1 MPVNGLISGNLRQ
14 GEDAMEY
21 DIKIT
26 GGMIIDGTG
35 APGYSGDVG
44 ISQGRVMALGD
55 APGDARTVIEADGKV
70 VCPGF
75 VDIHTHYDA
84 QIMWDP
90 MLSFSPW
97 HGVTTCVIGNCGFGI
112 APTRPQHRDLVMRTL
127 EKVEA
132 MSYAALD
139 EGLGAWPFESFPEYL
154 DAVEAKP
161 KAINVGV
168 LVGHT
173 PIRLFAMGEDSIERA
188 ATAEEIASMRD
199 LVLEAIKAGAV
210 GFSTSQSPVH
220 VGYKGLP
227 VPSRKADFLEIMTLA
242 MALRD
247 AESGVIQIT
256 VGRIPWFDE
265 FAALARETG
274 RNVTWTAILTG
285 MEGPDG
291 HVGHLKRSI
300 EILESGL
307 PVYPQVACRPL
318 QSEFQFS
325 SPFSFERMPFF
336 QPVSAADREGKKEI
350 YRDPEFRQAFRDA
363 MALDSTVG
371 GEVGPLRPSF
381 HAITITGC
389 DTRPELVERG
399 LVEAADEL
407 GMNPVDLALDLAL
420 ETDLEA
426 RFRIPLLNED
436 EDAVEMLLKSTHPV
450 LGLSDAG
457 AHTSQMYD
465 SCYSTHLLGH
475 WVRDKAALTPEHA
488 VWMLTGRPAEVF
500 DIKDRGR
507 LAAGVP
513 ADVVVYDP
521 DTVGAGPPHRVHDL
535 PAGADRLISEAFGI
549 EAVIVNGMVIRR
561 DGVDQVDG
569 SGPLPGKLLRHGQA
583 G

>member
-1 MPVNGLISGNLRQ
+1 M
-14 GEDAMEY
+14 DY

-26 GGMIIDGTG
+26 GGTIIDGTG
-35 APGYSGDVG
+35 APGYPGDVG
-44 ISQGRVMALGD
+44 IADGRIAALGD
-55 APGDARTVIEADGKV
+55 APGAARSVIAADGRV

-97 HGVTTCVIGNCGFGI
+97 HGVTTCVMGNCGFGI
-112 APTRPQHRDLVMRTL
+112 APTRSHHRDLIMRTL

-132 MSYAALD
+132 MSYEALD
-139 EGLGAWPFESFPEYL
+139 EGLGAWPFESFPQYL
-154 DAVEAKP
+154 DAIEARP

-173 PIRLFAMGEDSIERA
+173 PVRLFAMGEASIERT
-188 ATAEEIASMRD
+188 ATADETAIMRT
-199 LVLEAIKAGAV
+199 LVLEAIEAGAV

-227 VPSRKADFLEIMTLA
+227 VPSRQADFSEIMTLA
-242 MALRD
+242 SALRD
-247 AESGVIQIT
+247 AGSGVIQIT

-265 FAALARETG
+265 FSDLARETG
-274 RNVTWTAILTG
+274 RNVTWTAMLTG

-291 HVGHLKRSI
+291 HIGHLRRSI
-300 EILESGL
+300 EILEAGL

-336 QPVSAADREGKKEI
+336 QPVSAADRDGKKKI
-350 YRDPEFRQAFRDA
+350 YHDPEFRRVFRDA
-363 MALDSTVG
+363 MALDSDMG
-371 GEVGPLRPSF
+371 GEIAPLRLSF
-381 HAITITGC
+381 HGITITDC
-389 DTRPELVERG
+389 HSRPELVERK
-399 LVEAADEL
+399 LVDAAAEL
-407 GMNPVDLALDLAL
+407 GVNPVDLALDLAL
-420 ETDLEA
+420 ETDLAA
-426 RFRIPLLNED
+426 RFRIPLLNDD
-436 EDAVEMLLKSTHPV
+436 EDAVEMLLKDPHMV

-475 WVRDKAALTPEHA
+475 WVRERGALTPEHA

-500 DIKDRGR
+500 GITDRGL
-507 LAAGVP
+507 LAEGRP

-521 DTVGAGPPHRVHDL
+521 DTIGAGPPKRVHDL

-549 EAVIVNGMVIRR
+549 DAVIVNGVVIRQGGTDR
-561 DGVDQVDG
+561 VDG
-569 SGPLPGKLLRHGQA
+569 KGPLPGRLLRHGSA
-583 G
+583 A